1 MRSDNTSATPN
12 TSPRHAPAEGL
23 SEEKRLTYRLLLR
36 TTLAISSVILV
47 ILFVSEWF
55 DDNQR
60 LQNTIAD
67 MNGRVGIIRDALEA
81 TMLDS
86 ASHKRERA
94 QGYFVGIGKNP
105 DFKYLQVLSTDTTVV
120 FSSRQEEI
128 GNRPKLLEAAACRGC
143 HGSPELMQANQRIY
157 ISEDGERNYHF
168 VLPIENKPA
177 CKKCHEEDN
186 SRRATLVVDFSLARV
201 DRETRQFRMQHLI
214 MLVVLIVVFVATLY
228 YLLHYVVYQP
238 IELIAARLA
247 RVARGDFSS
256 APTSPRTDLV
266 GFINRQIDVT
276 ASQLKGVYDKLELKV
291 LERTH
296 SLQLSQQALL
306 DEKDKLRFMLDNS
319 PQGLLGLSEDGAI
332 LFANHQACEI
342 LAARPDDIV
351 GRPASYYSLLK
362 TILDSDILSEEIGSH
377 AKSRPERV
385 FAHEGRHFAVEA
397 TVSTTAKNER
407 LHLLMLI
414 DVTEKRKIQQNHE
427 RQERLAS
434 VGQLAAGVA
443 HEVGNPLSAISSLVQ
458 ISQKAPEP
466 EALRHNLDL
475 ITYHIDRITRIVR
488 NLSDFARLPDEQR
501 VATDIFEIVRSAA
514 DIAGFDNRAKH
525 VRFDIVPPDQ
535 VCKADVARDQL
546 LQAFLNIMLNALDAL
561 EKTDDAV
568 LTIRAYQADSQCHIV
583 IGDNGTG
590 ITEEQLLRIFEP
602 FYTTKPVGKGTGLGL
617 SVTYRIVNDLGGSI
631 DVASVVGRGST
642 FTIILPESE
651 K

>member
-1 MRSDNTSATPN
+1 MRSDDTSRRPKVNA
-12 TSPRHAPAEGL
+12 RRAPAVGL

-36 TTLAISSVILV
+36 TTLAISSVVLI
-47 ILFVSEWF
+47 ILFVSEWV

-60 LQNTIAD
+60 LRNTLTN
-67 MNGRVGIIRDALEA
+67 MNEQVDNIRDALEA

-86 ASHKRERA
+86 SSLKRERA
-94 QGYFVGIGKNP
+94 QGYFSGMGKNP
-105 DFKYLQVLSTDTTVV
+105 DFKYLQVLSIDTTVV

-128 GNRPKLLEAAACRGC
+128 GNKPKLLEAAACRGC
-143 HGSPELMQANQRIY
+143 HGSPELMRANQRIY
-157 ISEDGERNYHF
+157 IGKDGERNYHF

-177 CKKCHEEDN
+177 CRKCHEGDN
-186 SRRATLVVDFSLARV
+186 SRRATLVVDYSLARV
-201 DRETRQFRMQHLI
+201 DRETRQFRVQHLV
-214 MLVVLIVVFVATLY
+214 MLVVLIVVFIATLY
-228 YLLHYVVYQP
+228 YLLNYVVYQP
-238 IELIAARLA
+238 IELIAERLA
-247 RVARGDFSS
+247 RVARGDFSTAS
-256 APTSPRTDLV
+256 TSPRTDLV
-266 GFINRQIDVT
+266 GFINRQIDIT

-319 PQGLLGLSEDGAI
+319 PQGFLGLSEDATI

-342 LAARPDDIV
+342 LAAEPDEIV
-351 GRPASYYSLLK
+351 GRPASDYSLIK
-362 TILDSDILSEEIGSH
+362 TILDSDLISEEIGSNT
-377 AKSRPERV
+377 KSRPERV
-385 FAHEGRHFAVEA
+385 FTHEGKHFAVEA

-414 DVTEKRKIQQNHE
+414 DVTEKRKIQQTHE

-501 VATDIFEIVRSAA
+501 VAADLFEIVRSAA

-525 VRFDIVPPDQ
+525 VTFDIVPPDQ
-535 VCKADVARDQL
+535 VCRADVARDQL

-568 LTIRAYQADSQCHIV
+568 LTIRAYQADGQCHIV

-590 ITEEQLLRIFEP
+590 ISEEQLKRIFEP

-642 FTIILPESE
+642 FTIIIPECE